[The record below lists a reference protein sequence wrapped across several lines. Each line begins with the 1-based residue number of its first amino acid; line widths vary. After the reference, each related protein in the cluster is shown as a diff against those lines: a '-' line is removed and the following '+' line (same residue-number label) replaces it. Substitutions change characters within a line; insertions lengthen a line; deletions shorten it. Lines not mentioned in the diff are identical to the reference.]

1 MASINQNQY
10 PIALPNFC
18 NLGTTLRILLAVQAM
33 GAVSAVLKSAGADNA
48 WREFIDISVLL
59 QPALLLSLVVLCL
72 ASRAL
77 GKLSYAGGVAAV
89 MVLELLV
96 TGFAYAAIQRMF
108 GEFDPAALWRA
119 WFFCLVVTGV
129 LLAYFNMRTR
139 ILSPALGAAR
149 LQALQAR
156 IRPHFLFNSINAVL
170 SLIRSEPK
178 RAERALED
186 LAELFRVLMADNR
199 QLVPLQQEV
208 NLCRQYLELE
218 QLRLG
223 ERLQVVWHIEN
234 MPGDALIPP
243 LVLQPLVENAVY
255 HGIEPCS
262 QPGEINI
269 NIYRNRNK
277 VHLVIRNPYQ
287 HDGSHHVGNKMAMQN
302 IRERLALH
310 YDAEG
315 SLDCKASGNAYQVHI
330 VIPYNAAPT

>member
-1 MASINQNQY
+1 MASINQNHY
-10 PIALPNFC
+10 PIVLPNFC

-33 GAVSAVLKSAGADNA
+33 GAVAAVLKSPGADSA

-77 GKLSYAGGVAAV
+77 GKVSYAGGVAVV
-89 MVLELLV
+89 MALELLV

-108 GEFDPAALWRA
+108 GEFDAAVLWRV
-119 WFFCLVVTGV
+119 WFFCLLVTGV
-129 LLAYFNMRTR
+129 LLAYFNMRSR
-139 ILSPALGAAR
+139 VLSPALGAAR

-199 QLVPLQQEV
+199 HLVPLQQEV

-234 MPGDALIPP
+234 LPADALIPP

-262 QPGEINI
+262 QPGEISI

-277 VHLVIRNPYQ
+277 VHLAIRNPYQ
-287 HDGSHHVGNKMAMQN
+287 HDGSHHAGNKMAMQN

-310 YDAEG
+310 FDAEA

-330 VIPYNAAPT
+330 VIPYNTAPK